1 MSEKRPLADEIRPL
15 TLDEV
20 VGQKHLLG
28 KGALLRRLIE
38 SGSSANMI
46 FYGPSG
52 TGKTTIANII
62 ANRTNKTLYRLNA
75 TTASLQ
81 DVKSIISDVGT
92 MMAPGGILLYLDEIQ
107 YFNKKQQQSLLEF
120 MENGSITLIASTTE
134 NPYFYVY
141 GALLSR
147 STVFEFKNV
156 SAEEIIPAV
165 ERALGILKER
175 SELPL
180 SWEDDVPRVIAQ
192 QCGGDVRKAVSAC
205 ELLYE
210 AADVTNGELLL
221 KSEDALQVAQRSA
234 MRYDKGG
241 DAMYDCA
248 SALMKSLRGSDPDAA
263 LHYLARFL
271 EAGDLVTPCRRL
283 LCSASEDVGMA
294 YPQAIAIVKACV
306 DSALQLGMPE
316 ARLPLADAVLVLATA
331 PKSNSGVLAIDAALA
346 DVRHGKTGVIPREL
360 QNVHADSAG
369 QEREQGYLYPH
380 NFPNHWVPQQYLPD
394 LLKGTVYYHYGDNKV
409 EQAARHY
416 WDAIKGGSDGNSGR

>member
-156 SAEEIIPAV
+156 SAEETIPAV
-165 ERALGILKER
+165 ERARHFER
-175 SELPL
+175 
-180 SWEDDVPRVIAQ
+180 
-192 QCGGDVRKAVSAC
+192 
-205 ELLYE
+205 
-210 AADVTNGELLL
+210 
-221 KSEDALQVAQRSA
+221 AQRA
-234 MRYDKGG
+234 AAFLGG
-241 DAMYDCA
+241 RC
-248 SALMKSLRGSDPDAA
+248 
-263 LHYLARFL
+263 
-271 EAGDLVTPCRRL
+271 
-283 LCSASEDVGMA
+283 
-294 YPQAIAIVKACV
+294 
-306 DSALQLGMPE
+306 
-316 ARLPLADAVLVLATA
+316 
-331 PKSNSGVLAIDAALA
+331 
-346 DVRHGKTGVIPREL
+346 
-360 QNVHADSAG
+360 
-369 QEREQGYLYPH
+369 
-380 NFPNHWVPQQYLPD
+380 
-394 LLKGTVYYHYGDNKV
+394 
-409 EQAARHY
+409 AARHR
-416 WDAIKGGSDGNSGR
+416 AAVRRRCAQGRERVRAFIRGGGRHERRTFAEK